1 MIGIIPETVPLS
13 VALAARAK
21 KGEFRKAWPSFLDP
35 PIRGCRLNTYPY
47 LLVTAAEDAEGP
59 LDESTTTLADI
70 MPKIPL
76 FPSTDPEY
84 PDALVKKAP
93 GGHPKKAKAVVEK
106 VQATKSKETTPVV
119 AAVSLLDSYGLVN
132 LLV

>member
-21 KGEFRKAWPSFLDP
+21 KGEFRKTLPSSLEPRFRD
-35 PIRGCRLNTYPY
+35 CRLNTCPNH
-47 LLVTAAEDAEGP
+47 LVTAAEDAEGP

-119 AAVSLLDSYGLVN
+119 AAVSLPDSYGLMN